1 MKKESGHYWCKKSDI
16 WGISSWKPHNLTQ
29 ICTWEKQ
36 VPSKVITISCINKM
50 SRTHRTSSLQI
61 KVSKEKVVGKLKEKR
76 AIRVLFCVILRMVSS
91 WDWDSFYYSYSEKKS
106 PSSLLRMLTLHT
118 LVSVLLWYARM
129 RVTLKLWQEDPR
141 VLPKKRIWRHIEPEL
156 RDLFFY

>member
-1 MKKESGHYWCKKSDI
+1 
-16 WGISSWKPHNLTQ
+16 
-29 ICTWEKQ
+29 
-36 VPSKVITISCINKM
+36 M

-91 WDWDSFYYSYSEKKS
+91 WDWDSFYNSYSEKKS

-118 LVSVLLWYARM
+118 LVSVLWYARM

-156 RDLFFY
+156 RDLFFLLMSFSSAHTCKATKSLLFSKKVFWKFEGIVHYYLCF